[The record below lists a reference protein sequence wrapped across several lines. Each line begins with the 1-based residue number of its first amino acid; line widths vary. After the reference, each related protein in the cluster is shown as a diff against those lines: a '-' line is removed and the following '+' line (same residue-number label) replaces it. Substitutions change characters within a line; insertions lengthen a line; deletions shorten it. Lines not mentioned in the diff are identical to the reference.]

1 MKRRSRLFAT
11 VLAASLA
18 IFSPSITSAAP
29 PAAPATSAGQVQDK
43 WAVVIGLQEF
53 ADPSIPRLHFSAK
66 DARDFYDYL
75 VDPNG
80 GRFAKDHVKLLV
92 NADATKVNIM
102 DVLGDSFLPH
112 GAAPGDL
119 VVIYLSTHGSPA
131 GADINGVNYV
141 VAYDTQVNKMFATG
155 IEMRQLIRII
165 KERVHTN
172 RIMLVMDTCYSGAGA
187 VGESHKGLS
196 RSNINPTALAQGSG
210 SVVLSSSSPDQRA
223 WESENYKNSYFTHY
237 LIEALRT
244 PGNHTIDQDF
254 AVMKQKVQT
263 DVLKDKGELQTP
275 VMASALA
282 GPSFV
287 VNAPPSITRPAPVT
301 VPYSSEDPSAS
312 AASAGKSPGLNFAS
326 YGAHKSA
333 AETLIRQHKLWD
345 AIHELQLAVKDNPS
359 SVDAYLALA
368 DAFDEQGRYGEAF
381 EAANR
386 AVVNDSN
393 STRGHEVLGR
403 AYLRNG
409 NTDEALRQIQLS
421 ISLDPTSSDAHF
433 LLGFLDQYKNN
444 RIDEAEQQYRK
455 ALALDA
461 LNVKALVNL
470 GILLERQGRSI
481 DEAEGLFHK
490 AIDADAEDWQAR
502 LGLANILL
510 KYRNNPKE
518 AEAQIRKATE
528 LAPANSRLHSELGK
542 IVALDKTR
550 YEEAEAEFKKGIEL
564 APNMGLPDS
573 MFAAFL
579 LSPLGRVDEAEKEF
593 RRALQLDPNLDEARV
608 GLGNLLVDYRK
619 VYDESDEQFKKA
631 LKINP
636 KNGGAYIGLGH
647 IDTVLYKNFKS
658 AEQNFKKAITIQE
671 TNSYAHDQLGQL
683 YFEHMQF
690 PTEAQTEFE
699 KAIKYDPNNAVAH
712 FHYGVLLLSQL
723 TKDTEQNKTKWRD
736 LVDRAKKELDTAIQL
751 DPGNSSYHAALAN
764 LYVADKQYKL
774 AEPIYRK
781 ALESN
786 ITDADAHCKFGLLL
800 IEHLNKR
807 IEGEAEL
814 KKAHTMKPEEKGI
827 QTVYERYVR

>member
-18 IFSPSITSAAP
+18 IFSPAISLAAPAAP
-29 PAAPATSAGQVQDK
+29 PNANAGQVQDK

-92 NADATKVNIM
+92 NSDATKVNIM

-187 VGESHKGLS
+187 VGETHKGLS

-237 LIEALRT
+237 LIEALRA
-244 PGNHTIDQDF
+244 PGNHTIEQDF
-254 AVMKQKVQT
+254 AVMKQKVQS

-275 VMASALA
+275 VMASALT

-287 VNAPPSITRPAPVT
+287 VNATPSITRPAPVT

-312 AASAGKSPGLNFAS
+312 AAAGKSPGLNFAS

-368 DAFDEQGRYGEAF
+368 DAFDEQGRYAEAF

-619 VYDESDEQFKKA
+619 IYDESDEQFKKA

-636 KNGGAYIGLGH
+636 KNSGAYIGLGH

-671 TNSYAHDQLGQL
+671 SNSYAHDQLGQL

-699 KAIKYDPNNAVAH
+699 KAIKYDPNNAAAH
-712 FHYGVLLLSQL
+712 FHYGILLLSQL
-723 TKDTEQNKTKWRD
+723 TRETEQNKAKWRD
-736 LVDRAKKELDTAIQL
+736 IVDRSKKELDAAIQL
-751 DPGNSSYHAALAN
+751 DPGNSSYQAALAN
-764 LYVADKQYKL
+764 LYVLDKQYKV

>member
-1 MKRRSRLFAT
+1 MFELAKNLHKVAAVVAT
-11 VLAASLA
+11 TVSLLTA
-18 IFSPSITSAAP
+18 TAP
-29 PAAPATSAGQVQDK
+29 TFAAPAGGQVQDK
-43 WAVVIGLQEF
+43 WAVVVGLADF
-53 ADPSIPRLHFSAK
+53 ADSSIPKLRYSAK
-66 DARDFYDYL
+66 DAKDFYDYL

-92 NADATKVNIM
+92 NSDATKVNIM

-131 GADINGVNYV
+131 GADIHGVNYV
-141 VAYDTQVNKMFATG
+141 VAYDTQINKMFATG

-165 KERVHTN
+165 RERVHTN
-172 RIMLVMDTCYSGAGA
+172 RIMLVLDTCYSGAGA

-210 SVVLSSSSPDQRA
+210 SIVLSSSAPDQRA
-223 WESENYKNSYFTHY
+223 WESENFKNSYFTHY
-237 LIEALRT
+237 LIDALKS
-244 PGNHTIDQDF
+244 PGTHTIDQDF

-275 VMASALA
+275 VMATALT
-282 GPSFV
+282 GSSFV
-287 VNAPPSITRPAPVT
+287 LNVPPTINRPAPVT
-301 VPYSSEDPSAS
+301 VPYGAGDVG
-312 AASAGKSPGLNFAS
+312 AAPGDTGAAGKSSGLNFAS

-368 DAFDEQGRYGEAF
+368 DAYDEQGRYAEAL
-381 EAANR
+381 ESANR
-386 AVVNDSN
+386 AVLNDSN
-393 STRGHEVLGR
+393 STRGHEALGR
-403 AYLRNG
+403 AHLRNG
-409 NTDEALRQIQLS
+409 NTDEALRQIQLA
-421 ISLDPTSSDAHF
+421 IGLDPTSSNAHF

-444 RIDEAEQQYRK
+444 RVDEAEQQYRK
-455 ALALDA
+455 ALEIDS

-470 GILLERQGRSI
+470 GILLENQGRNI
-481 DEAEGLFHK
+481 DEAEKLFKK
-490 AIDADAEDWQAR
+490 AVEADSEDWQAR
-502 LGLANILL
+502 LGLANIQY
-510 KYRNNPKE
+510 KYRNNSKE

-542 IVALDKTR
+542 VVALDKAR
-550 YEEAEAEFKKGIEL
+550 YDEAEAEFKKGIEL
-564 APNMGLPDS
+564 APNTGLPNS
-573 MFAAFL
+573 MFAEFL
-579 LSPLGRVDEAEKEF
+579 LKLGRVDEAEKEY
-593 RRALQLDPNLDEARV
+593 RRALELSPNLDEARV

-619 VYDESDEQFKKA
+619 IYDESDGQFKKA

-636 KNGGAYIGLGH
+636 KNGSAYIGLGH
-647 IDTVLYKNFKS
+647 IDTILYKNFKS

-671 TNSYAHDQLGQL
+671 SNSFAHDQLGQL
-683 YFEHMQF
+683 YFEFMQF
-690 PTEAQTEFE
+690 PSEAQIEFE
-699 KAIKYDPNNAVAH
+699 KAIKYDGNNSLAH
-712 FHYGVLLLSQL
+712 YHLGSLLVSQL
-723 TKDTEQNKTKWRD
+723 KANEQNKEKFRD
-736 LVDRAKKELDTAIQL
+736 LVARSKKELESAIDL
-751 DPGNSSYHAALAN
+751 EPGNSTYLAALAN
-764 LYVADKQYKL
+764 LYVLDKQYKA

-814 KKAHTMKPEEKGI
+814 KKAHALRPEEKGI

>member
-1 MKRRSRLFAT
+1 MKRSRLIAALFASAL
-11 VLAASLA
+11 VVC
-18 IFSPSITSAAP
+18 SPRITA
-29 PAAPATSAGQVQDK
+29 AAPAAGQVQDK
-43 WAVVIGLQEF
+43 WAVVIGLQDF
-53 ADPSIPRLHFSAK
+53 ADPTIPKLRYSAK
-66 DARDFYDYL
+66 DAKDFFDYL
-75 VDPNG
+75 VDPAG
-80 GRFAKDHVKLLV
+80 GRFAKDHVKLLI
-92 NADATKVNIM
+92 NSDATKVNIM

-196 RSNINPTALAQGSG
+196 RSNINPTSLAQGSG
-210 SVVLSSSSPDQRA
+210 SIVLSSSAPDQRA
-223 WESENYKNSYFTHY
+223 WESETYKNSYFTHH
-237 LIEALRT
+237 LIDALKA

-254 AVMKQKVQT
+254 STMKQKVQN
-263 DVLKDKGELQTP
+263 DVLKEKGELQTP
-275 VMASALA
+275 VMASALT

-287 VNAPPSITRPAPVT
+287 VNAQPTINRPAPVT
-301 VPYSSEDPSAS
+301 VPYSGEDASTATSSANS
-312 AASAGKSPGLNFAS
+312 GKSPGLNFAS

-368 DAFDEQGRYGEAF
+368 DAFDEQGRYAEAF
-381 EAANR
+381 ESANR
-386 AVVNDSN
+386 AVVNDNN

-403 AYLRNG
+403 AYVRNG
-409 NTDEALRQIQLS
+409 NTDEALRQIQLA
-421 ISLDPTSSDAHF
+421 ISLDPTSANAHF

-455 ALALDA
+455 ALELDA

-470 GILLERQGRSI
+470 GILLERQGRNI

-490 AIDADAEDWQAR
+490 AIEADAEDWQAR

-510 KYRNNPKE
+510 KYRNNAKE
-518 AEAQIRKATE
+518 AEIQIRKATE

-542 IVALDKTR
+542 VVALDKAR
-550 YEEAEAEFKKGIEL
+550 YDEAEAEFKKGIEL
-564 APNMGLPDS
+564 APNMGLPNS

-579 LSPLGRVDEAEKEF
+579 LSPLGRVDESEKEY
-593 RRALQLDPNLDEARV
+593 RRAIQLDPNLDDARV

-619 VYDESDEQFKKA
+619 IYDESDDQFKKA

-647 IDTVLYKNFKS
+647 IDTVLYKNYKS

-671 TNSYAHDQLGQL
+671 SNSYAHDQLGQL
-683 YFEHMQF
+683 YFANMGF
-690 PTEAQTEFE
+690 PTEAQAEFE
-699 KAIKYDPNNAVAH
+699 KAIKYDANNAVAH
-712 FHYGVLLLSQL
+712 YHYGALLTSQL
-723 TKDTEQNKTKWRD
+723 KGADQGKEKWREQ
-736 LVDRAKKELDTAIQL
+736 VDRAKKQLEIAIQL
-751 DPGNSSYHAALAN
+751 DPSNSGYQAALAD
-764 LYVADKQYKL
+764 LYVLDKQYKA

-814 KKAHTMKPEEKGI
+814 KKAHSMKPDEKGI